1 MLKGQLAR
9 GNNGL
14 TKTKYI
20 TFGIEA
26 DSLKEAKPR
35 LERIEADVLANFKV
49 LGVRAHSLDGYERLA
64 ILHRMSS
71 GLARLGSGPARG
83 PERKAATL
91 PEWIFHK
98 TAHSAAYLP
107 YFDSSGKQWG
117 DNKDYE

>member
-1 MLKGQLAR
+1 MEEYQKSIHIPEQADAFNGIRREYSGMLKGQLAR

-49 LGVRAHSLDGYERLA
+49 LGTRVHSLDSY
-64 ILHRMSS
+64 S
-71 GLARLGSGPARG
+71 
-83 PERKAATL
+83 
-91 PEWIFHK
+91 
-98 TAHSAAYLP
+98 
-107 YFDSSGKQWG
+107 
-117 DNKDYE
+117 

>member
-1 MLKGQLAR
+1 MEEYQKSIHIPEQVDAFNGIRREYSGMLKGQLAR

-49 LGVRAHSLDGYERLA
+49 LGTRVHSLDSY
-64 ILHRMSS
+64 S
-71 GLARLGSGPARG
+71 
-83 PERKAATL
+83 
-91 PEWIFHK
+91 
-98 TAHSAAYLP
+98 
-107 YFDSSGKQWG
+107 
-117 DNKDYE
+117 